1 MLLSLY
7 NYIKV
12 TLLSSCIK
20 QQSQSRTLRFQIEVL
35 LTPTVGLATEVNM
48 KLLISI
54 PVIKH

>member
-1 MLLSLY
+1 MFLSLY